1 MGGGYVRGCIYLEEY
16 LSKQIDALVS
26 GGLISGGYI
35 TGGLISGGHI
45 TGGLCPGG
53 LYPGDFNVGFFGM
66 YTIYM
71 LCMLVSPR
79 LSSPHPWMSRQR
91 AYCFHSCVSGI
102 QNGI

>member
-1 MGGGYVRGCIYLEEY
+1 MFVKKRKRNSLYTIDRLIYIWGGGYVRGCIYSEEY

-66 YTIYM
+66 
-71 LCMLVSPR
+71 
-79 LSSPHPWMSRQR
+79 
-91 AYCFHSCVSGI
+91 
-102 QNGI
+102 